1 VIPVKRALPMG
12 PRAASSLRARLAST
26 IATLLLVAAASCGPP
41 PKPLDLPAPRE
52 VAALG
57 VGDVFEIRVVGEEK
71 LPIMYTVAPD
81 GTIDYPYIKRIKVA
95 GLEPQQLSDLVRTKL
110 MERKIW
116 DDPYVSVSI
125 KEYNSKRFEVI
136 GEVAHPGSFAMT
148 SGMTLLRAISIAGGF
163 NAMAKRTQ
171 VTVRRKV
178 KDGTSAAT
186 VNVEDIIDNK
196 IPDPLLQSGD
206 SINVPQKVF

>member
-1 VIPVKRALPMG
+1 VILVKRVFFT
-12 PRAASSLRARLAST
+12 RTLA
-26 IATLLLVAAASCGPP
+26 LLLLLAAVACGPP
-41 PKPLDLPAPRE
+41 PKPLDLPAPKE

-57 VGDVFEIRVVGEEK
+57 VGDVFEIRVVGEDK
-71 LPIMYTVAPD
+71 IPVTYTVAPD

-110 MERKIW
+110 IERKIW

-136 GEVAHPGSFAMT
+136 GEVAHPGSFPMT

-163 NAMAKRTQ
+163 NAMAKRSQ

-178 KDGTSAAT
+178 NGGTDAAT